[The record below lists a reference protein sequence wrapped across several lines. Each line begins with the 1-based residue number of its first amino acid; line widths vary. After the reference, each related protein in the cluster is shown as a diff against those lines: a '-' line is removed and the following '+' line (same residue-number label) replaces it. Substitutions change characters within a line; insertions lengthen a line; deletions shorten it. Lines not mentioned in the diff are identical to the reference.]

1 MPRLASA
8 SVLLSGS
15 MLVRTLQTRNPGP
28 ALSGPGSPAGAFEA
42 LVAARLESRQ
52 HVAIAP
58 KVYRM
63 KRNGKAYREFI
74 ATCRNPLPTMGR
86 EKSIA

>member
-42 LVAARLESRQ
+42 LVAARLDSRPQ
-52 HVAIAP
+52 VAVAP
-58 KVYRM
+58 KVYCM
-63 KRNGKAYREFI
+63 KSNCKVYCEFMP
-74 ATCRNPLPTMGR
+74 ACRNPLSTIGSER
-86 EKSIA
+86 SIV